1 MRIWTLLVALL
12 LVGGA
17 GVVTTSTV
25 WAQSNEV
32 VVVTSFPK
40 EVFEGY
46 KRAFEGVT
54 PGVKVVIKQQ
64 QTNQGVTY
72 LRETRAKPD
81 ADVFWVSSVD
91 AFLSLKQDGLLD
103 RVTLPR
109 ELAARIPASVGEF
122 PINDPDGT
130 FFGFAVSGYGLM
142 WNTRYCRPTGYR
154 RPRNGWISP
163 TRAITATS

>member
-1 MRIWTLLVALL
+1 MKMAHLRRWRGVPSLRRRRPTPQSGAQAAPRIWTLLVALL

-17 GVVTTSTV
+17 GVVATSTV

-91 AFLSLKQDGLLD
+91 AFLSLKQDGCS
-103 RVTLPR
+103 
-109 ELAARIPASVGEF
+109 IG
-122 PINDPDGT
+122 
-130 FFGFAVSGYGLM
+130 
-142 WNTRYCRPTGYR
+142 
-154 RPRNGWISP
+154 
-163 TRAITATS
+163 

>member
-17 GVVTTSTV
+17 GVVATSTV

-40 EVFEGY
+40 EVLEGY

-81 ADVFWVSSVD
+81 ADVFWCRRWTRSSR
-91 AFLSLKQDGLLD
+91 SSRMGCS
-103 RVTLPR
+103 
-109 ELAARIPASVGEF
+109 IG
-122 PINDPDGT
+122 
-130 FFGFAVSGYGLM
+130 
-142 WNTRYCRPTGYR
+142 
-154 RPRNGWISP
+154 
-163 TRAITATS
+163 

>member
-1 MRIWTLLVALL
+1 LRIWTLLVALL

-17 GVVTTSTV
+17 GVVATSTV

-91 AFLSLKQDGLLD
+91 AFLSLKQDGCS
-103 RVTLPR
+103 
-109 ELAARIPASVGEF
+109 IG
-122 PINDPDGT
+122 
-130 FFGFAVSGYGLM
+130 
-142 WNTRYCRPTGYR
+142 
-154 RPRNGWISP
+154 
-163 TRAITATS
+163 